1 MAIDLEVIN
10 LNTEEGAQSV
20 THPPAPVPNQAE
32 ALAKSAAD
40 PIAYDRVEVSIPDS
54 ALLGPVKAPMQLAV
68 DPAVP
73 QPADM
78 IVRSGD
84 DLALPHSD
92 ALSESAIH
100 QLITQLAAFC
110 IDQLEKSVA
119 SSNGVDL
126 NKDTDALEDKF

>member
-68 DPAVP
+68 DPA
-73 QPADM
+73 DM